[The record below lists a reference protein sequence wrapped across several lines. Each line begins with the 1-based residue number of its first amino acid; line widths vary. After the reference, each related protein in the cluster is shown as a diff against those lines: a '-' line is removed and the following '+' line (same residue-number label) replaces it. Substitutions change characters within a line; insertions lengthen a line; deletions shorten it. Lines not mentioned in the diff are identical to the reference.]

1 LGVGVHPIKGKKI
14 SLLNRQPM
22 MTSQRSVASR
32 TPTKQQF
39 ERQFMAPARVGDEN
53 KLSAALKTAHATQ
66 IKT

>member
-1 LGVGVHPIKGKKI
+1 
-14 SLLNRQPM
+14 M

-53 KLSAALKTAHATQ
+53 KLSAALKIAHATQ